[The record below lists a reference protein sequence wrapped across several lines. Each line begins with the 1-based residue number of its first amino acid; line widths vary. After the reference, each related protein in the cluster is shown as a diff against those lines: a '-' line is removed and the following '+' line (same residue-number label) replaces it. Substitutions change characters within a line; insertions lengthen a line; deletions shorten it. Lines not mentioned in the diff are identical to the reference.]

1 MLFFQGVAKKFFIEW
16 LNFEHMRRTALFIA
30 LAVFV
35 LSCVCTSENVT
46 IGSYNISFDLGIP
59 QESYNVN
66 ANGPTETVS
75 LNGEKRNEYTLRIK
89 GNNISSQYAD
99 ILMTEFP
106 TVQSAAAA
114 SMSNTEKAYK
124 MMFPTAT
131 EISTRKIDGKNG
143 VVAEIPLAQEKM
155 YMASYSPNNH
165 MTVLITSLYPWD
177 EGTLQLLE
185 TFHVEKI
192 K

>member
-1 MLFFQGVAKKFFIEW
+1 
-16 LNFEHMRRTALFIA
+16 MRRAALFIA

-35 LSCVCTSENVT
+35 LSCVCASENVT

-75 LNGEKRNEYTLRIK
+75 LNGERRNEYSLSIR
-89 GNNISSQYAD
+89 GNTISSQYAEV
-99 ILMTEFP
+99 LMTQFP
-106 TVQSAAAA
+106 TAQSAAAA

-165 MTVLITSLYPWD
+165 LTVLITSLYPWD

>member
-1 MLFFQGVAKKFFIEW
+1 MLLFQGVAKKFFIEW